1 MIVLSFNFQHGCHTL
16 WCPFGSAAWYGSCI
30 DIAIE
35 TQGLTPFGSAA
46 WYGSCIDIAIE
57 TQGLK
62 CGLVW
67 LMYQHSDRNSRSEVR
82 PGMAHVST

>member
-1 MIVLSFNFQHGCHTL
+1 M
-16 WCPFGSAAWYGSCI
+16 ARYGSCI

-35 TQGLTPFGSAA
+35 TQGLNCGQVWLMYRHSDRNSRFEVRQGMAHVLH
-46 WYGSCIDIAIE
+46 IVLE

-62 CGLVW
+62 CGKVW
-67 LMYQHSDRNSRSEVR
+67 LMYRHSDRNSRSEVR

>member
-1 MIVLSFNFQHGCHTL
+1 MRPGMAHVFN
-16 WCPFGSAAWYGSCI
+16 
-30 DIAIE
+30 
-35 TQGLTPFGSAA
+35 
-46 WYGSCIDIAIE
+46 IAIE

-82 PGMAHVST
+82 PGMANVST